1 MVYSLIKK
9 NWGRQSTYKG
19 FIPKTAV
26 FAVIF
31 AFAIG
36 YYDGFFGPGT
46 GSFLIFCM
54 LLIGFDYVSAA
65 GNAKVLNFGSNIASL
80 LTFALLDSVNFSYGI
95 PMGIAMV
102 AGALIGSKLAIRK
115 GTSFVKPLFI
125 IITTLLIGK
134 LLWDLITNS
143 L

>member
-1 MVYSLIKK
+1 ML
-9 NWGRQSTYKG
+9 R
-19 FIPKTAV
+19 TAI
-26 FAVIF
+26 FAVLF

-54 LLIGFDYVSAA
+54 LLIGFDFVSAA
-65 GNAKVLNFGSNIASL
+65 GNAKVLNFGSNLASFI
-80 LTFALLDSVNFSYGI
+80 TFAVLDSVNFTYGI

-102 AGALIGSKLAIRK
+102 AGALLGSKMAIRK

-134 LLWDLITNS
+134 LLWELIMH
-143 L
+143 